1 MDRESRRFKF
11 PSSLWGHRERTRPK
25 EKRLSLR
32 RARREDAETAKRFA
46 RERSSRKRYLLDVRE
61 KKNVFWG
68 EFDIFCL
75 FEPGGFARN
84 NNTRERERERE
95 RSGENAPIN
104 TSLSHGNW
112 NEEDTDARRD
122 KKKVNASMCGLGEST
137 TCVC

>member
-32 RARREDAETAKRFA
+32 RARREDAETTKPEASRAKGV
-46 RERSSRKRYLLDVRE
+46 RERGTFSTSGKRRMCFGE
-61 KKNVFWG
+61 NSTFFVF
-68 EFDIFCL
+68 L
-75 FEPGGFARN
+75 NPGVLCE
-84 NNTRERERERE
+84 TTIRERERE